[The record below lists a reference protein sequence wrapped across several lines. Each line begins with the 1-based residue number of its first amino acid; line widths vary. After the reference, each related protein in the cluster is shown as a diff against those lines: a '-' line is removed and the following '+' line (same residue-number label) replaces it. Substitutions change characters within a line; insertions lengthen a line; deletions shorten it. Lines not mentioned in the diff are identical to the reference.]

1 MQIRPFTKAVI
12 EQSKNEYDFYV
23 GPGVENTRVLV
34 SNEPQRLKRTAISA
48 EPLSQFSG
56 SHDSLVK
63 IPKNPT

>member
-12 EQSKNEYDFYV
+12 EQSINEYDFYV

-56 SHDSLVK
+56 SHDTLVK